1 MIVLDPTQASDAD
14 KAGAGLPL
22 APRLDT
28 LEGKAIGLWSN
39 QKLNASLLLDFIR
52 QELAKDYSFTIVH
65 GTYDPG
71 RLMEGHEWGDL
82 DQCDAVIL
90 ANGDCGACSTSGIAN
105 AIEMEKKG
113 IPAVL
118 VSTTPFID
126 AVTTT
131 TKMSNMPAIEWAI
144 VDHPIGSLSE
154 EDVRQRARH
163 AAEQIPGLMM
173 GQDLRAAA
181 E

>member
-1 MIVLDPTQASDAD
+1 MIVLDPTQPSDAD
-14 KAGAGLPL
+14 NASGGLPL

-39 QKLNASLLLDFIR
+39 KKLNADLLLENIR
-52 QELAKDYSFTIVH
+52 QELAKDYDFTVVH
-65 GTYDPG
+65 GIYDPG
-71 RLMEGHEWGDL
+71 RLMEEHEWGDL
-82 DQCDAVIL
+82 DKCDAVIL

-118 VSTTPFID
+118 VSTPPFID
-126 AVTTT
+126 AVITT
-131 TKMSNMPAIEWAI
+131 TKMSNMPAIEWAV
-144 VDHPIGSLSE
+144 VDHPIGSLT
-154 EDVRQRARH
+154 EDEVRQRAKH
-163 AAEQIPGLMM
+163 AAEQIPGLML
-173 GQDLRAAA
+173 GEDLRAAA

>member
-1 MIVLDPTQASDAD
+1 MIVLDPTQAPNADAT
-14 KAGAGLPL
+14 AEGLPL

-28 LEGKAIGLWSN
+28 LEGKAVGLWSN
-39 QKLNASLLLDFIR
+39 QKLNASKLLEFIR
-52 QELAKDYSFTIVH
+52 QELARAYKFTVVH

-71 RLMEGHEWGDL
+71 RLMEDHEWGDVSS
-82 DQCDAVIL
+82 CDAVIL

-105 AIEMEKKG
+105 AIELEKRG

-118 VSTTPFID
+118 VSTTPFTD

-131 TKMSNMPAIEWAI
+131 TKMSGMPAIEWAI
-144 VDHPIGSLSE
+144 VDHPIGSLE
-154 EDVRQRARH
+154 EDPLRERAIAAVRQ
-163 AAEQIPGLMM
+163 IPALMM
-173 GQDLRAAA
+173 GEDLRQAA

>member
-14 KAGAGLPL
+14 DGSSGLPL

-39 QKLNASLLLDFIR
+39 QKLNASKLLEFIR
-52 QELAKDYSFTIVH
+52 EELAKDCDFTIVH
-65 GTYDPG
+65 GVYDPG
-71 RLMEGHEWGDL
+71 RLMEEHEWGDL
-82 DQCDAVIL
+82 DKCDAVIL

-144 VDHPIGSLSE
+144 VDHPIGSLD
-154 EDVRQRARH
+154 EDTLRQRARH
-163 AAEQIPGLMM
+163 AAEQIPGLML
-173 GQDLRAAA
+173 GQDLRQAA

>member
-1 MIVLDPTQASDAD
+1 MIVLDPTQPSDAD
-14 KAGAGLPL
+14 KASAGLPL
-22 APRLDT
+22 APRLST
-28 LEGKAIGLWSN
+28 LEGKAIGLWCN
-39 QKLNASLLLDFIR
+39 QKLNASQLLEFIR
-52 QELAKDYSFTIVH
+52 QELAKDYSFSIVH
-65 GTYDPG
+65 GVYDPG
-71 RLMEGHEWGDL
+71 RLMEDHEWGDL
-82 DQCDAVIL
+82 MCCDAVIL

-131 TKMSNMPAIEWAI
+131 TRMSNMPTIEWVV
-144 VDHPIGSLSE
+144 VDHPIGSLGE
-154 EDVRQRARH
+154 EDLRQRARH
-163 AAEQIPGLMM
+163 AAQQIPGLLF
-173 GQDLRAAA
+173 GHDLRQAA

>member
-39 QKLNASLLLDFIR
+39 KKLNADNLLEFIR
-52 QELAKDYSFTIVH
+52 QELAKDYSFSIVH
-65 GTYDPG
+65 GVYDPG
-71 RLMEGHEWGDL
+71 RLMEEHEWGDL
-82 DQCDAVIL
+82 EQCDAVIL

-126 AVTTT
+126 AVITT
-131 TKMSNMPAIEWAI
+131 TKMSNMPSIEWAI
-144 VDHPIGSLSE
+144 VDHPIGSLD
-154 EDVRQRARH
+154 EDAVRQRAKTRR
-163 AAEQIPGLMM
+163 
-173 GQDLRAAA
+173 RADTRPYAGTGPQGRG
-181 E
+181 

>member
-1 MIVLDPTQASDAD
+1 MIVLDPTQTSDAD

-39 QKLNASLLLDFIR
+39 KKLNADRLLDFIR
-52 QELAKDYSFTIVH
+52 QELAEDYSFSIVH
-65 GTYDPG
+65 GVYDPG
-71 RLMEGHEWGDL
+71 RLMEEHEWGDL
-82 DQCDAVIL
+82 EQCDAVIL

-126 AVTTT
+126 AVITTT
-131 TKMSNMPAIEWAI
+131 NMSNMPSIEWAV
-144 VDHPIGSLSE
+144 VDHPIGSLD
-154 EDVRQRARH
+154 EDAVRQRAKH
-163 AAEQIPGLMM
+163 AAQQIPGLMM
-173 GQDLRAAA
+173 GQDMRAAA

>member
-1 MIVLDPTQASDAD
+1 MIVLDPTQPSDAD
-14 KAGAGLPL
+14 NASAGLPL
-22 APRLDT
+22 SPRLDT
-28 LEGKAIGLWSN
+28 LEGKTIGLWSN
-39 QKLNASLLLDFIR
+39 QKLNASKLLEFIR
-52 QELAKDYSFTIVH
+52 QELAKDYNFSIVH
-65 GTYDPG
+65 GIYDPG
-71 RLMEGHEWGDL
+71 RLMEDHEWGDL
-82 DQCDAVIL
+82 DKCDAVIL

-105 AIEMEKKG
+105 AIEIEKKG

-131 TKMSNMPAIEWAI
+131 TRMSNMPAIEWAI
-144 VDHPIGSLSE
+144 VDHPIGSLDE
-154 EDVRQRARH
+154 ADVRQRAHH
-163 AAEQIPGLMM
+163 AAEQIPGLML